1 MSLTPGD
8 EDRLHADALAVLDGW
23 AAPDGA
29 QEALRQR
36 YVSHLRAHPD
46 GLAREC
52 FPEHVTAGVLVLAP
66 DLDAVLLNLHRKA
79 RQWFAFGGHC
89 ETGDATL
96 LGAALREGLE
106 ESGLPGLDVDP
117 SPVELSA
124 HEVGFCDPRGPVQHL
139 DVRYAARAP
148 RDTVHVASAESL
160 AVRWWPT
167 DGLPDLPP
175 DMPRLIE
182 RARERLQSTS
192 PGGGSTREAAD
203 QPSR

>member
-1 MSLTPGD
+1 MSPAPG
-8 EDRLHADALAVLDGW
+8 LHADALAVLGDW
-23 AAPDGA
+23 TAPDA
-29 QEALRQR
+29 EQEALRRR
-36 YVSHLRAHPD
+36 YVRHLGDHAEGLDRA
-46 GLAREC
+46 C
-52 FPEHVTAGVLVLAP
+52 FPEHLTAGVLVLSP
-66 DLDAVLLNLHRKA
+66 DLDAALLNLHRKA

-89 ETGDATL
+89 EPGDATL

-106 ESGLPGLDVDP
+106 ESGLARLDVDP

-148 RDTVHVASAESL
+148 RGADHAASDESL
-160 AVRWWPT
+160 AVRWWPL

-175 DMPRLIE
+175 DMVRLIA

-192 PGGGSTREAAD
+192 PGGGSSRDAAD
-203 QPSR
+203 QPIR